1 MPETPRT
8 KRDYH
13 YTTTEVLQKTLM
25 SRAALIRYGRTG
37 KFPAPKLKPGDKG
50 AKGADWY
57 CKHEVN
63 QWIEENTDFV
73 SWRQKKISETF
84 NVTIEAKQVCQIR
97 DACKLLECD
106 ELDFIR
112 DAAIWKA
119 DQVKKLA
126 AKELP
131 IENYIVSY
139 SD

>member
-25 SRAALIRYGRTG
+25 SRAALIRYVKTG

-73 SWRQKKISETF
+73 SWRQKKIRETF